1 MSKSCAIAVDM
12 EVSSDNNGESKRS
25 DEITTVSNNGI
36 KAPRAIKSELVF
48 FSQVIII
55 YIVVCLCLFNL
66 TTGHTQA
73 NLWSALL
80 SGSLGYLLPNPKIK
94 TK

>member
-1 MSKSCAIAVDM
+1 M
-12 EVSSDNNGESKRS
+12 EGHDIGPE
-25 DEITTVSNNGI
+25 EIHLHRLGRRDSNSVNDWKVCGREV
-36 KAPRAIKSELVF
+36 PRSELVF

-66 TTGHTQA
+66 TTGRGDS

-80 SGSLGYLLPNPKIK
+80 SGCMGYLLPNPTIK
-94 TK
+94 K